1 MSAVSRSSSS
11 RPCGILR
18 CVERCWPSAAQARRS
33 ETRSSRRTCSIQAR
47 RRAGLSNFPG
57 LPPGGSACPAS
68 GPRSLCED
76 ENSRSPDPS
85 DASPGPTSDPR
96 TLCASGSTSPR
107 SRQLNGSHPRSAS
120 LATSQHQPAATSQRS
135 LQACV
140 SSSPFAVLLDGKAIL
155 RVGPL
160 HWGWAN
166 RVVIENQLKPSD
178 HGHLGQLLT
187 YAAGTQDGLT
197 AVWIAS
203 VIRPEHA

>member
-1 MSAVSRSSSS
+1 
-11 RPCGILR
+11 
-18 CVERCWPSAAQARRS
+18 
-33 ETRSSRRTCSIQAR
+33 
-47 RRAGLSNFPG
+47 
-57 LPPGGSACPAS
+57 
-68 GPRSLCED
+68 SLCED

-160 HWGWAN
+160 HWGWG
-166 RVVIENQLKPSD
+166 RPRRIGLGER
-178 HGHLGQLLT
+178 HHLLALSSFGF
-187 YAAGTQDGLT
+187 
-197 AVWIAS
+197 
-203 VIRPEHA
+203 RP